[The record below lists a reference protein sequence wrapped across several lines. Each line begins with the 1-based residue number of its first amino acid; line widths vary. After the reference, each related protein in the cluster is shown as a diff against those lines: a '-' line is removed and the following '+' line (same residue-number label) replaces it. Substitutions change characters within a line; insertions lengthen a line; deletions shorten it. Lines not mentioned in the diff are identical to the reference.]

1 MKELQLLNQLSA
13 DYRKSVIKTPWSKS
27 LIDDLINDFTYHSS
41 KIEGL
46 TLNYHETVS
55 YLKFGFL
62 DSKSTDPRTIRD
74 IASISNHKAILKIYF
89 EEYTTKEITEQSIRE
104 AQSAIYKAEYQNK
117 PFDIYNA
124 EFGEYKNHAN
134 GTFILNENGVGEWK
148 EFLAPHLV
156 SDAMKKLITD
166 TNNALEIADLNTSDN
181 HPVMIAA
188 KFHYDFVNIHPFEDG
203 NGRTARL
210 FTNLIVMKN
219 DFPPLLIRGEG
230 EDRDRYIK
238 AIMESEPSNI
248 IPLALHFIE
257 EMKNTILKS
266 FDIIT
271 NNNQGLGN

>member
-1 MKELQLLNQLSA
+1 MKELQLLNQLSS
-13 DYRKSVIKTPWSKS
+13 DYRKAVSKTPWSKS

-62 DSKSTDPRTIRD
+62 DSKNADPRTSRD
-74 IASISNHKAILKIYF
+74 IASISNHKEILKVYF
-89 EEYTTKEITEQSIRE
+89 EEYNSKEISEQSIRE
-104 AQSAIYKAEYQNK
+104 AQCAIYKTEYQNK
-117 PFDIYNA
+117 AFDIYNA
-124 EFGEYKNHAN
+124 QLGEYKNHTN
-134 GTFILNENGVGEWK
+134 GTFILGENGIGRWK

-156 SDAMKKLITD
+156 RDAMKKLITN
-166 TNNALEIADLNTSDN
+166 TNNALKTANLNIPDS
-181 HPVMIAA
+181 HPIIIAA
-188 KFHYDFVNIHPFEDG
+188 KFHYDFVHIHPFEDG

-230 EDRDRYIK
+230 KDRDRYIN
-238 AIMESEPSNI
+238 AIMESEPVNI
-248 IPLALHFIE
+248 IPLALHFID

-266 FDIIT
+266 LDIV
-271 NNNQGLGN
+271 NKNS